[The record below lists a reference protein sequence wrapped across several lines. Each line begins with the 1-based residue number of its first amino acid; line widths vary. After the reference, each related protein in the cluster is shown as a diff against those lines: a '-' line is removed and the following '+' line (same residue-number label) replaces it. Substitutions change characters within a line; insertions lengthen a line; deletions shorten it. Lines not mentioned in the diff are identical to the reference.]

1 MPSAR
6 AGFRPRIL
14 ISLWWSRRVSAG
26 CPDQFSTTNR
36 WSRLRKRFSFAIGL
50 TRSTPPTPIM
60 GAAGLPPCLK
70 KRGFPWGE
78 TGFER
83 RCERWESKG
92 FIRARTSVGGAWNI
106 RSIPIFSGESH
117 PSIRT
122 MCGASILPIF
132 GFLGDGSICSQSSTG
147 SVAMWWPGSSTKP
160 LRCLLSWTVW
170 NGPSRRPLR
179 RSSTVIREAT
189 SPVTHTSTSLG
200 PGTSRSRWMAKDGP
214 QTPFL
219 RNGSGE
225 VSNGRRSIFTNTIP
239 PATLGNEFG
248 TGSPFTIQNAPIS
261 PWTIEHPGSF

>member
-14 ISLWWSRRVSAG
+14 ISRWWSRRISAG

-92 FIRARTSVGGAWNI
+92 FIRARTSVVGPWST

-117 PSIRT
+117 PDPHHVWGIDITYIRLSQ
-122 MCGASILPIF
+122 GWLYLVAIL
-132 GFLGDGSICSQSSTG
+132 D
-147 SVAMWWPGSSTKP
+147 
-160 LRCLLSWTVW
+160 
-170 NGPSRRPLR
+170 
-179 RSSTVIREAT
+179 
-189 SPVTHTSTSLG
+189 
-200 PGTSRSRWMAKDGP
+200 
-214 QTPFL
+214 
-219 RNGSGE
+219 
-225 VSNGRRSIFTNTIP
+225 
-239 PATLGNEFG
+239 
-248 TGSPFTIQNAPIS
+248 
-261 PWTIEHPGSF
+261 